1 MSAYQ
6 QGYDEG
12 YDDAIN
18 GEINKIEAAS
28 DASFWLVD
36 AIGNLIDTD
45 DVEDYEQGYKDGY
58 EVGQEETGSSEDE

>member
-28 DASFWLVD
+28 NASFGLIDVV
-36 AIGNLIDTD
+36 GNIIDTD

-58 EVGQEETGSSEDE
+58 EAGLAEMESSEE

>member
-6 QGYDEG
+6 QGYDQG

-18 GEINKIEAAS
+18 GERNKIEAAS
-28 DASFWLVD
+28 DASFGLIDV
-36 AIGNLIDTD
+36 IGNLIDTD

-58 EVGQEETGSSEDE
+58 EAGQEELSEE